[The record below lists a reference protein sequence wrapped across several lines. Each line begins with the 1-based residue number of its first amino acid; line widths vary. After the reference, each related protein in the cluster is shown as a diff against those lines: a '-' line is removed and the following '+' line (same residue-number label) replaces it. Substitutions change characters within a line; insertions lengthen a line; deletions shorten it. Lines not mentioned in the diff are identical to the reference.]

1 MLQSPKYKK
10 AGDLIIAVNGRLLAQ
25 NIKKDDFFFQLL
37 DTARPISIGFMR
49 QQQLELLEQGLE
61 SASSSA
67 QRREGSR
74 GHQTGPSEGSWE
86 QLPPSSAQSPSS
98 RARQLLLPE
107 ESY

>member
-49 QQQLELLEQGLE
+49 Q
-61 SASSSA
+61 
-67 QRREGSR
+67 
-74 GHQTGPSEGSWE
+74 
-86 QLPPSSAQSPSS
+86 
-98 RARQLLLPE
+98 
-107 ESY
+107 